1 MRNWTTSEWLA
12 FLAIIAAIIIGVA
25 AILATRTWGNRR
37 GKVLVAYS
45 STRLLAVKPAAD
57 ELKVTFNDAPVNNPH
72 LLSLVLKNIGSRDIT
87 REQFD
92 GRSLSIELNCP
103 LYGVVQIE
111 SSDGGP
117 TYVDPDEDDHGMG
130 FILIEPSHIPKGT
143 SWGIDC
149 IVSGPA
155 NPKVGGRLIEADIV
169 MGETASSSV
178 IKALALTV
186 SEVGEVAVAAAVPFS
201 GRLIAD
207 FFSSWKK

>member
-1 MRNWTTSEWLA
+1 MISGLRNWTTSEWLA

-103 LYGVVQIE
+103 YTGSCRSKVATGVQPTLTQMRTIMAWDSFSLSHHTSPRAHRGE
-111 SSDGGP
+111 S
-117 TYVDPDEDDHGMG
+117 
-130 FILIEPSHIPKGT
+130 I
-143 SWGIDC
+143 
-149 IVSGPA
+149 
-155 NPKVGGRLIEADIV
+155 
-169 MGETASSSV
+169 ASSR
-178 IKALALTV
+178 ALPT
-186 SEVGEVAVAAAVPFS
+186 
-201 GRLIAD
+201 R
-207 FFSSWKK
+207 K